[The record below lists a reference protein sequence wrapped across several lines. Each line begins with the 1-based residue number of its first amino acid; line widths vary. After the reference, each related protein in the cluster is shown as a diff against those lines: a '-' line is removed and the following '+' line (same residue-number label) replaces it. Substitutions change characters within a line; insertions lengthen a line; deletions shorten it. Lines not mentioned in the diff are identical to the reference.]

1 MPKYLAEF
9 LGTFWL
15 VFIGCG
21 AVVISSSLPGMG
33 LMPVALA
40 FGLAVTTMAYA
51 LGHISGGHFNPAVTV
66 GAWIGGRMEFKEIV
80 PYIASQCLGAIAA
93 AGILYLIAT
102 GKDGVE
108 IGSFATNYFGADSAG
123 GYSLVT
129 CFFVEALLTFFFVL
143 IILGST
149 DPRAPAGFAPLAIGL
164 TLAIMIMVAGPITN
178 ASFNPARSLGPA
190 VFVGGAALTQLWL
203 FVVAPV
209 TGAILAGVIYRLFER
224 R

>member
-51 LGHISGGHFNPAVTV
+51 VGHVSGGHFNPAVT
-66 GAWIGGRMEFKEIV
+66 IGCWMAGRHDCKEVI
-80 PYIASQCLGAIAA
+80 PYIVSQCLGAIAA
-93 AGILYLIAT
+93 SGILFLIAT
-102 GKDGVE
+102 GKADANLGT
-108 IGSFATNYFGADSAG
+108 FAATGFGAEHSPAG
-123 GYSLVT
+123 YGMVSG
-129 CFFVEALLTFFFVL
+129 FFIEALLTFFFLMV
-143 IILGST
+143 ILGST
-149 DPRAPAGFAPLAIGL
+149 DSRAPSGFAPLAIGL
-164 TLAIMIMVAGPITN
+164 TLALMIMVAGPITN

-190 VFVGGAALTQLWL
+190 VFVGGWALSQMWL
-203 FVVAPV
+203 FVVAPI
-209 TGAILAGVIYRLFER
+209 TGAMLAGVIHRLLK
-224 R
+224 